1 MTQLRNKHV
10 LITGGAQGIGALLAE
25 GCLERGAA
33 RVTLWDL
40 NPDALDRRVAE
51 LRARGF
57 TVEGSMVDMAEPA
70 QIIRAA
76 EASKAEC
83 PVDVLINNAGIVVGK
98 PLAEQNHDEI
108 ERTLR
113 VNTLGVIHA
122 TRAFLPD
129 MIARGRGHI
138 VNIASASGFV
148 PVPRL
153 TTYGASKWACLGF
166 SESLRV
172 ELRNYKDIHVTTVCP
187 SYIKTGMFAGASAPF
202 LTPLLEPEYA
212 ARRILR
218 AIERDT
224 AMLCMPRIVHLVPML
239 YALLPAPLFD
249 AVCGRFFGIY
259 RSMDH
264 FQGKDTAPR
273 D

>member
-25 GCLERGAA
+25 SFLEIGAA
-33 RVTLWDL
+33 RVTLWDVNPHAL
-40 NPDALDRRVAE
+40 NARIERLRERRFSAE
-51 LRARGF
+51 G
-57 TVEGSMVDMAEPA
+57 VVVDMAQSA
-70 QIIRAA
+70 QIIQAG
-76 EASKAEC
+76 EALSAEC
-83 PVDVLINNAGIVVGK
+83 PVDILINNAGIVVGK
-98 PLAEQNHDEI
+98 PLAEQSHDDI
-108 ERTLR
+108 EKTFRI
-113 VNTLGVIHA
+113 NTLGVVHA
-122 TRAFLPD
+122 TRAFLPH
-129 MIARGRGHI
+129 MIARGNGHI

-172 ELRNYKDIHVTTVCP
+172 ELQDHPGIHITTICP

-202 LTPLLEPEYA
+202 LTPLLEPDYA
-212 ARRILR
+212 ARRILQ
-218 AIERDT
+218 AVESNT
-224 AMLCMPRIVHLVPML
+224 SMLCMPPIVRLVPTL
-239 YALLPAPLFD
+239 YALLPTPLFD
-249 AVCGRFFGIY
+249 AICGRFFGIY

-264 FQGKDTAPR
+264 FQGTDTAPG

>member
-1 MTQLRNKHV
+1 MTQLRNRHV
-10 LITGGAQGIGALLAE
+10 LITGGAQGIGALLAK

-33 RVTLWDL
+33 RVTLWDV
-40 NPDALDRRVAE
+40 NACALDIRVRE
-51 LRARGF
+51 LRALGF
-57 TVEGSMVDMAEPA
+57 TVEGNVVDMAEPA
-70 QIIRAA
+70 QIINAA
-76 EASKAEC
+76 ETLSAEC
-83 PVDVLINNAGIVVGK
+83 PVHVLINNAGIVVGK
-98 PLAEQNHDEI
+98 PVSDQSHDEI
-108 ERTLR
+108 EKTLR
-113 VNTLGVIHA
+113 INTLGVIHS
-122 TRAFLPD
+122 TRAFLPG
-129 MIARGRGHI
+129 MIARGNGHV

-172 ELRNYKDIHVTTVCP
+172 ELREYKNIHVTTVCP
-187 SYIKTGMFAGASAPF
+187 SYIKTGMFTGASAPF

-218 AIERDT
+218 AVERDT
-224 AMLCMPRIVHLVPML
+224 AMLCMPRIVHLVPIF

-249 AVCGRFFGIY
+249 AICGRLFGIY

-264 FQGKDTAPR
+264 FQGNDTASR